1 MQVDLATRHI
11 ARLSRFALDGSHHCA
26 NHDRAEPLILLP
38 RIVPAQTTLLQFEK
52 TARELAPLAPLL
64 EEFEI
69 VRDRLPFS
77 CQSRRG
83 CSGERRWAI
92 ARRGTTRDCGATKA
106 APPRQGPGA
115 SQYGYGGG

>member
-64 EEFEI
+64 ELATLVTFKGKSAPE
-69 VRDRLPFS
+69 
-77 CQSRRG
+77 
-83 CSGERRWAI
+83 ERPSETNSA
-92 ARRGTTRDCGATKA
+92 TDCTPEPDNTRD
-106 APPRQGPGA
+106 
-115 SQYGYGGG
+115 